1 MTKPR
6 LIVIDDEADI
16 GEFIRYLAEQAGYDA
31 SSTSDPAEFRRLYAD
46 GATVVV
52 LDLVMP
58 EVDGVELIRFLSAE
72 GGTASLILISGFDE
86 RVLDTARE
94 LAESHGLSVIG
105 TLTKPIRAA
114 DFRAVLGSPRPTS
127 AHRMPT
133 SGTRPSPDELREA
146 ITKGE
151 LVAYFQPKVSM
162 TDGCLA
168 GVETLVRWRNPD
180 RGIIPPDA
188 FIPMAEENGLI
199 DDLTIVVMRQ
209 ALTFCAC
216 RLTGG
221 TVAVNVALRS
231 LSRLE
236 LPEQLHTMLLD
247 HGLAPSRFI
256 IEVTESGLMHEVT
269 KALDV
274 LARLRL
280 KGIRL
285 SIDDFGTGY
294 SSMQQLKRVP
304 FTELKID
311 RSFVRR
317 LDCDAGSRAIV
328 QATIEL
334 GHRLGMK
341 VVAEGIETA
350 SVWDA
355 LAELGCDEAQG
366 YFIAKPMPAE
376 DWEAWYARW
385 QRQHGAMR
393 PSDALIAGHSPLLP
407 SIKAVGAVRV
417 S

>member
-1 MTKPR
+1 
-6 LIVIDDEADI
+6 LVVIDDEADI
-16 GEFIRYLAEQAGYDA
+16 GEFIRYVAEQAGYDA
-31 SSTSDPAEFRRLYAD
+31 SSTSDPDEFHRLYAD

-58 EVDGVELIRFLSAE
+58 KVDGVELIRILGAK
-72 GGTASLILISGFDE
+72 GGAVSLILISGFDE
-86 RVLDTARE
+86 RVLETARE
-94 LAESHGLSVIG
+94 LAESHGLDVIG

-114 DFRAVLGSPRPTS
+114 DFRAMLGALRPSS
-127 AHRMPT
+127 ACRMPT
-133 SGTRPSPDELREA
+133 LGARPSPDELREA
-146 ITKGE
+146 IANNE

-162 TDGCLA
+162 ADGRLA
-168 GVETLVRWRNPD
+168 GVETLVRWQHPV
-180 RGIIPPDA
+180 RGMIPPDA

-199 DDLTIVVMRQ
+199 DDLTMIVMRQ
-209 ALTFCAC
+209 ALTFAA
-216 RLTGG
+216 RHLTDG
-221 TVAVNVALRS
+221 TVAVNIALRS
-231 LSRLE
+231 LSRLD
-236 LPEQLHTMLLD
+236 LPERLHDMLLD
-247 HGLAPSRFI
+247 YGLTPSRLI

-269 KALDV
+269 KVLDV

-280 KGIRL
+280 KGVRL

-317 LDCDAGSRAIV
+317 LDCDAGSRVIV

-334 GHRLGMK
+334 GHKLGMK

-366 YFIAKPMPAE
+366 YLIAKPMPAE
-376 DWEAWYARW
+376 DWLAWQAHWHR
-385 QRQHGAMR
+385 QRGMMR
-393 PSDALIAGHSPLLP
+393 SSDAPIAGNPPLSPL
-407 SIKAVGAVRV
+407 INAAGAVRV